1 MVDLS
6 RARPMFSGIV
16 DAIGQ
21 VQAMETS
28 SNGKTLVV
36 RAEGYWTDVAT
47 GASIAIDGVCLTV
60 TRVERNDARFDVI
73 TETLRR
79 TTLGGLRTGGLVNL
93 QKSLAVGDRV
103 DGHFVQGHVD
113 AIATIDRVERSAAD
127 YICWFVPDASAM
139 SYIIPKGGVSIDGV
153 SLTVAEVRDD
163 RFSVALIPTTLERT
177 SLGNKGEGDRV
188 NIETDIL
195 ARTVVHHLQSLGQV
209 DGAGGLTLESLRRA
223 GFVSA
228 D

>member
-1 MVDLS
+1 MGSGGFGVLDPLACCRLKLLKFGGRIEHQCLS
-6 RARPMFSGIV
+6 G
-16 DAIGQ
+16 
-21 VQAMETS
+21 
-28 SNGKTLVV
+28 
-36 RAEGYWTDVAT
+36 
-47 GASIAIDGVCLTV
+47 
-60 TRVERNDARFDVI
+60 
-73 TETLRR
+73 
-79 TTLGGLRTGGLVNL
+79 
-93 QKSLAVGDRV
+93 
-103 DGHFVQGHVD
+103 
-113 AIATIDRVERSAAD
+113 RVERSAAD

-139 SYIIPKGGVSIDGV
+139 SYIIPKGGVSIEGV

-195 ARTVVHHLQSLGQV
+195 ARTVIHHLQSLGQG
-209 DGAGGLTLESLRRA
+209 DGAGGLTLETLRRV

>member
-1 MVDLS
+1 
-6 RARPMFSGIV
+6 MFSGIV
-16 DAIGQ
+16 DAIGN
-21 VQAMETS
+21 VRAMEPS
-28 SNGKTLVV
+28 ASGKTLAV
-36 RAEGYWTDVAT
+36 RAEGYWADVAI

-60 TRVERNDARFDVI
+60 THVDGDEARFDVI

-79 TTLGGLRTGGLVNL
+79 TTLGALRAGEAVNL

-113 AIATIDRVERSAAD
+113 AVAVIDGVERSAAD
-127 YICWFVPDASAM
+127 TIYWFVPDGLAM
-139 SYIIPKGGVSIDGV
+139 SFIIPKGGVAIDGI
-153 SLTVAEVRDD
+153 SLTVVDVRND

-177 SLGNKGEGDRV
+177 TLGTKRDGDRV

-195 ARTVVHHLQSLGQV
+195 ARTVVHHLRSIADV
-209 DGAGGLTLESLRRA
+209 DGDGGVALKRGTLRG
-223 GFVSA
+223 GFGFA

>member
-1 MVDLS
+1 
-6 RARPMFSGIV
+6 MFSGIV

-79 TTLGGLRTGGLVNL
+79 TTLGALRTGEPVNL

-113 AIATIDRVERSAAD
+113 AIATID
-127 YICWFVPDASAM
+127 
-139 SYIIPKGGVSIDGV
+139 G
-153 SLTVAEVRDD
+153 
-163 RFSVALIPTTLERT
+163 
-177 SLGNKGEGDRV
+177 
-188 NIETDIL
+188 
-195 ARTVVHHLQSLGQV
+195 
-209 DGAGGLTLESLRRA
+209 
-223 GFVSA
+223 
-228 D
+228 